1 MTLCLALED
10 VEALYLGPSFLTA
23 DPMGPLL
30 DHEDEEALSPSCYL
44 EGKAPASPPLSFS
57 SSPPPSHAS
66 LFLGTKASEDPLPWQ
81 LHAPTGAEHCSDDA
95 FAGMDWMSEKIDLS
109 ELDLESLIGSDDSP
123 EELLASLDPHM
134 DLDAFHSSLPLPLDP
149 HLDLDAFHS
158 SLPLPL
164 DPHLDLD
171 AFHSSLPLPLDPHL
185 DAFHSSLPL
194 PLDPHLDAFHSPL
207 PLPLDPHMDLDAS
220 LPLPL
225 DPHMDLDASLPLPL
239 DPHMDLD
246 ASLPLPLDPHLDLD
260 AFHSS
265 LPLPLDPHLD
275 LDAFH
280 SSLPLPLDPH
290 LDAFHSSL
298 PLPLDP
304 HLDAFHSSLPLPLDP
319 HLEKEVV
326 LKSEPPS
333 PAFTLDLGSEE
344 DVLDVLSSPVV
355 LPSPPP
361 PGHMLVVNA
370 LPDQPIKTSPP
381 SSDCESDSGIE
392 SFTDSPPRLLSS
404 PPTPTLPSSS
414 RTKPYSKKPEPSSS
428 SSVSIKMKSVSGAPK
443 VVEKKLK
450 KMEQNKTA
458 ATRYRQKKRVEQDLV
473 SEECE
478 ELMKKNEALEERAEA
493 ISREIKYLTELME
506 EVRRRRTKSKAP

>member
-44 EGKAPASPPLSFS
+44 EGKAPASPPLSFA

-95 FAGMDWMSEKIDLS
+95 FAGMDWMSEKIDLG

-185 DAFHSSLPL
+185 D
-194 PLDPHLDAFHSPL
+194 
-207 PLPLDPHMDLDAS
+207 
-220 LPLPL
+220 
-225 DPHMDLDASLPLPL
+225 
-239 DPHMDLD
+239 
-246 ASLPLPLDPHLDLD
+246 LD

-265 LPLPLDPHLD
+265 LPLPLDPHMD
-275 LDAFH
+275 LDA
-280 SSLPLPLDPH
+280 SLPLPLDPH

-304 HLDAFHSSLPLPLDP
+304 HLDAFHSSLPLPLDTFHSSLPLPLDP

-333 PAFTLDLGSEE
+333 PAFTLAWGVKRTSWM
-344 DVLDVLSSPVV
+344 S
-355 LPSPPP
+355 SPPP
-361 PGHMLVVNA
+361 LYCPL
-370 LPDQPIKTSPP
+370 LPPQAT
-381 SSDCESDSGIE
+381 CW
-392 SFTDSPPRLLSS
+392 
-404 PPTPTLPSSS
+404 
-414 RTKPYSKKPEPSSS
+414 TKPYSKKPEPSS

-506 EVRRRRTKSKAP
+506 EVRRRRTKGKAP